1 MLLLAGVVVTLL
13 VRHLPGNLTSVFAG
27 KGRVTPTPAC
37 VGNDACMVRHPEG
50 RVELTVS
57 LIRVDVVPFTP
68 YAQGQAQKVNALPAS
83 LRNWITLR
91 AGSSRFLSAL
101 CFGRN
106 HGRNHDIDRMSNAV
120 YNMRLQC

>member
-27 KGRVTPTPAC
+27 KGRVTPTPAR
-37 VGNDACMVRHPEG
+37 VGNDACMVRHPDG

-68 YAQGQAQKVNALPAS
+68 YAHGFLIKKFCKPMSNSTELGSVYVTPGAGLFRTTFDGRRGFYEKALPPTPKAKPKK
-83 LRNWITLR
+83 
-91 AGSSRFLSAL
+91 
-101 CFGRN
+101 
-106 HGRNHDIDRMSNAV
+106 
-120 YNMRLQC
+120 